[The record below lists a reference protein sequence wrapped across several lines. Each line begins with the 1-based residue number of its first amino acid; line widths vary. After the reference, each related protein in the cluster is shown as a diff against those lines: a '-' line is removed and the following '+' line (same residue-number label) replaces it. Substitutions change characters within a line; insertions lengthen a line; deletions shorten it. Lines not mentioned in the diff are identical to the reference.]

1 MMRYFRTHILVLR
14 KHKHEHPLIY
24 LTEVKFADLQSI
36 LDFIYTGETEVAER
50 DLESLLA
57 TATRFKV
64 KGLTDSNSA
73 VDGAEP
79 VKKKLKTELVVEDK
93 RSKVINTSPPMKTT
107 ITPVYHEAAIIK
119 SEVDGDNNL
128 RGVRSTEPLD
138 ISRYGGTINIKTKS
152 RLLSQ
157 LSVPGGTTTVRV
169 RGRRP
174 VRLPQ
179 DSLQCD
185 RRW

>member
-1 MMRYFRTHILVLR
+1 MTLACEENTVTAHKIVLSAASEFFKTSQLFLSYYGRYIRTHILVLR

-79 VKKKLKTELVVEDK
+79 VKKKLRTELVVED
-93 RSKVINTSPPMKTT
+93 RRAKVINTSPPMKTT

-138 ISRYGGTINIKTKS
+138 ISR
-152 RLLSQ
+152 
-157 LSVPGGTTTVRV
+157 
-169 RGRRP
+169 
-174 VRLPQ
+174 
-179 DSLQCD
+179 
-185 RRW
+185 